1 MVSEQLNIALTGVAG
16 RMGRALVSAVVENEN
31 AQLSAAVQ
39 RPSSSLLGVDVGE
52 MAGVGKLG
60 VPVVGSLSET
70 VSSANEHGFDVLI
83 DFTLVEPSLENLE
96 YCRLNGKAIVIGT
109 TGFTREQRQVI
120 ANASKDIAI
129 VLAPNMSVGVNLCFH
144 LLKQMSQVLGQDSD
158 IEIIETHH
166 RHKLDSPS
174 GTAVRMGEVIA
185 DTLGRDLNDCAIY
198 GREGISE
205 PRSRETIGFST
216 VRAGDVVGDHTVL
229 FASDGER
236 VELTHKAS
244 SRMTFAKGALR
255 AAHWLHGREAGLYDM
270 QDVLSLRA

>member
-1 MVSEQLNIALTGVAG
+1 
-16 RMGRALVSAVVENEN
+16 
-31 AQLSAAVQ
+31 
-39 RPSSSLLGVDVGE
+39 
-52 MAGVGKLG
+52 
-60 VPVVGSLSET
+60 
-70 VSSANEHGFDVLI
+70 
-83 DFTLVEPSLENLE
+83 
-96 YCRLNGKAIVIGT
+96 
-109 TGFTREQRQVI
+109 
-120 ANASKDIAI
+120 
-129 VLAPNMSVGVNLCFH
+129 
-144 LLKQMSQVLGQDSD
+144 MSQVLGQDSD

-166 RHKLDSPS
+166 RHKLDAPS

-185 DTLGRDLNDCAIY
+185 DTLDRDLSDCAIY

-255 AAHWLHGREAGLYDM
+255 AAHWLHGKEAGLYDM